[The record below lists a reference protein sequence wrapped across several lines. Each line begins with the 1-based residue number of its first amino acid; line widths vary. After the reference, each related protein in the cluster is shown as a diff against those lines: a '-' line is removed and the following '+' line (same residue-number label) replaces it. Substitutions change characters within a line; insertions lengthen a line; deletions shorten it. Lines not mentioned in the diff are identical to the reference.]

1 MSKLNG
7 TGLIAAGGLLLVIG
21 LVLRW
26 ELIDWSRES
35 PAALIDAVGFM
46 FIAGGV
52 VSCSSRAGSWLGSW
66 GLLACY
72 LVGEAA
78 RVLIDRAPHAFVRAV
93 ACHLK
98 GFDGSE
104 PSMPIAPGTLI
115 GQN

>member
-1 MSKLNG
+1 M
-7 TGLIAAGGLLLVIG
+7 
-21 LVLRW
+21 
-26 ELIDWSRES
+26 
-35 PAALIDAVGFM
+35 
-46 FIAGGV
+46 
-52 VSCSSRAGSWLGSW
+52 GSW

-93 ACHLK
+93 ACRLK